1 MLVKMSCHKHLGK
14 NEVPCQTVCNKMALD
29 PNPGQL
35 KNLEILENFLISKRI
50 LFKET
55 AIIHGKD

>member
-1 MLVKMSCHKHLGK
+1 
-14 NEVPCQTVCNKMALD
+14 MALD

-55 AIIHGKD
+55 AIRHGKD